1 MRCFIA
7 IDIEEKIRA
16 ALADIQKQLIAKTD
30 IRKGEVKWVKP
41 DNIHLTLKFMAD
53 INDEQVAEVSEIA
66 KQVASAHK
74 SFDIDV
80 ESVGTFGGRSVKVVW
95 VGIGKGA
102 DELKALQKDLED
114 QLAEMGYPPEERE
127 FSAHLTLCR
136 VVSQKAGFKLVE
148 TAKQF
153 EHFKLGTVNANALC
167 FYQSQLTPQ
176 GPIYTLLDSFKL
188 A

>member
-7 IDIEEKIRA
+7 IDVEEKIRK
-16 ALADIQKQLIAKTD
+16 ALGDVQKQLIAKTEV
-30 IRKGEVKWVKP
+30 RKGEVKWVKP

-66 KQVASAHK
+66 KQVASVHN

-80 ESVGTFGGRSVKVVW
+80 ESVGTFGGRRIKVVW
-95 VGIGKGA
+95 VGIGKGT

-114 QLAEMGYPPEERE
+114 QLAGAGFPTEERE

-136 VVSQKAGFKLVE
+136 VVCQRAGFKLVE
-148 TAKQF
+148 TAKEF
-153 EHFKLGTVNANALC
+153 EHFKLGSVHADALC

-176 GPIYTLLDSFKL
+176 GPIYTLLDSYKL
-188 A
+188 S